1 MLSDF
6 ILRPP
11 SRQLEYK
18 HPSFPREGRSEDGS
32 VALTGIRKPPI
43 IKPLFAVPSLRDIN
57 HSSLTGQAQ
66 SH

>member
-1 MLSDF
+1 MLSDL
-6 ILRPP
+6 ILHPP

-32 VALTGIRKPPI
+32 VALYGINPPTS
-43 IKPLFAVPSLRDIN
+43 KPLFAVPSLSDIN

>member
-1 MLSDF
+1 MLSDL
-6 ILRPP
+6 ILHPP

-18 HPSFPREGRSEDGS
+18 HPSFPHEGRSEDGS
-32 VALTGIRKPPI
+32 VALTSIRRPPI
-43 IKPLFAVPSLRDIN
+43 SKPLFAVPSLSDIN